1 VKPRVLRVL
10 AWLIGLV
17 ATLLVIFWLLP
28 RERVAMGTLPMI
40 DDPASFLAA
49 REGAFDDIRPGDAA
63 QIIWAGAAGAVTPIA
78 VLYLHGFSAGPAEI
92 RPVPDDVARALGAN
106 LVFARLSGHG
116 RDGAAMAVPRAGD
129 WLDDAA
135 LFLEIARRVGERVIV
150 IGTSTGGTLA
160 AWAATDPAMARDVAG
175 VVFVAPNFA
184 LANPAGVLLEWPYA
198 RAWGPL
204 VAGAERSFEPMNEGQ
219 AAHWTTRYPIGAA
232 VTLGTLLREMRGR
245 DLGGAAVPA
254 LVLFSDADQVVS
266 AQATRAAM
274 AGWGGPVDLVALEM
288 PAQGADPFAHVIAG
302 DIMSPA
308 MTAPV
313 TARILEWAEGLSR

>member
-1 VKPRVLRVL
+1 
-10 AWLIGLV
+10 
-17 ATLLVIFWLLP
+17 
-28 RERVAMGTLPMI
+28 
-40 DDPASFLAA
+40 
-49 REGAFDDIRPGDAA
+49 
-63 QIIWAGAAGAVTPIA
+63 
-78 VLYLHGFSAGPAEI
+78 
-92 RPVPDDVARALGAN
+92 VPDDVARALGAN

-245 DLGGAAVPA
+245 DLGQAAVPA

>member
-1 VKPRVLRVL
+1 MARVLGRIAWAVAAVAVL
-10 AWLIGLV
+10 AV
-17 ATLLVIFWLLP
+17 AVALLP
-28 RERVAMGTLPMI
+28 RERVAQGAVPVF
-40 DDPASFLAA
+40 DDPAAFLAE
-49 REGAFDDIRPGDAA
+49 REAGFDDIRQGDGAR
-63 QIIWAGAAGAVTPIA
+63 IVWAGEAGAVTPVA
-78 VLYLHGFSAGPAEI
+78 VLYLHGFSAGPEEI
-92 RPVPDDVARALGAN
+92 RPVPDAVAAGLGAN
-106 LVFARLSGHG
+106 LVYARLSGHG
-116 RDGAAMAVPRAGD
+116 RDGDAMAEPRAGD
-129 WLDDAA
+129 WLADTA
-135 LFLEIARRVGERVIV
+135 LFLDIARAVGERVIV

-175 VVFVAPNFA
+175 MVFVAPNFA

-198 RAWGPL
+198 RVWAPM
-204 VAGAERSFEPMNEGQ
+204 VAGAERAFEPMNEGQ

-245 DLGGAAVPA
+245 DLGQADMPA

-313 TARILEWAEGLSR
+313 TARILEWAAGLAR

>member
-1 VKPRVLRVL
+1 MARVLGRIAWAVAAVAVL
-10 AWLIGLV
+10 AV
-17 ATLLVIFWLLP
+17 AFALLP
-28 RERVAMGTLPMI
+28 RERVAQGAVPVF
-40 DDPASFLAA
+40 DDPVAFLAA
-49 REGAFDDIRPGDAA
+49 REAGFDDIRQGDGAR
-63 QIIWAGAAGAVTPIA
+63 IVWAGEAGAVTPLS
-78 VLYLHGFSAGPAEI
+78 VLYLHGFSAGPEEI
-92 RPVPDDVARALGAN
+92 RPVPDAVAAGLGAN
-106 LVFARLSGHG
+106 LVYARLSGHG
-116 RDGAAMAVPRAGD
+116 RDGDAMAEPRAGD
-129 WLDDAA
+129 WLADTA
-135 LFLEIARRVGERVIV
+135 LFLDIARAVGERVIV

-175 VVFVAPNFA
+175 MVLVAPNFA

-198 RAWGPL
+198 RVWAPM
-204 VAGAERSFEPMNEGQ
+204 VAGAERAFEPMNEGQ

-245 DLGGAAVPA
+245 DLGAAAVPA

-313 TARILEWAEGLSR
+313 TARILEWAARLAR

>member
-1 VKPRVLRVL
+1 MKPRVLRVL
-10 AWLIGLV
+10 SSLIGVV
-17 ATLLVIFWLLP
+17 ATLMLIFWLLP
-28 RERVAMGTLPMI
+28 RERVAMGTLPVI
-40 DDPASFLAA
+40 DDPASYLAA
-49 REGAFDDIRPGDAA
+49 REGAFEDIRPGNAA
-63 QIIWAGAAGAVTPIA
+63 RIAWAGAAGAVTPLSI
-78 VLYLHGFSAGPAEI
+78 LYLHGFSAGPAEI

-116 RDGAAMAVPRAGD
+116 RDGAAMAEPRAGD
-129 WLDDAA
+129 WLEDTA
-135 LFLEIARRVGERVIV
+135 LFLEVARAVGERVIV

-160 AWAATDPAMARDVAG
+160 AWAMTEPDMARDVAG

-204 VAGAERSFEPMNEGQ
+204 VAGAERSFEPMNDGQ

-245 DLGGAAVPA
+245 DLGQAMQPA
-254 LVLFSDADQVVS
+254 LVVFSDADQVVS
-266 AQATRAAM
+266 AQATRDAM
-274 AGWGGPVDLVALEM
+274 SGWGGPVTLAVLEM
-288 PAQGADPFAHVIAG
+288 PAEGADPFAHVIAG
-302 DIMSPA
+302 EIMSPA

-313 TARILEWAEGLSR
+313 TARILYWAGGLAR